1 MTLRH
6 TRWTIAARPA
16 LVGLAVVSAIVG
28 AFAAVRAAP
37 NVWAVDAERNLE
49 AARALVNGSFG
60 TVADYLYSPLA
71 AALAMPALAVP
82 TDVAVFAWLVF
93 ELLVLVVLTAVAT
106 RGMEQPDRLLA
117 GIVVI
122 CFLPVLYDL
131 ELGNLTVLVAASVA
145 LVAWTPDR
153 FATGIPLGLVLAT
166 APKPQ
171 LIPVLIWLAVF
182 HRRALAGAIA
192 TAAAATLAGVA
203 FIGPGAYATWVD
215 VLRAP
220 RYLGG
225 ERVINLALW
234 SLPLPLA
241 LAGSVAAVGAFVLA
255 LRRGYWPGLI
265 AAICVGLLMA
275 PYTLIY
281 AAGVLLVG
289 VPAAARAAPRA
300 VLALAVTAP
309 VALVLAF
316 PVWVGAVL
324 SLAVLVPADRWPAS
338 PIRSAAPASAAAV
351 PAPDPD
357 DQAELL

>member
-1 MTLRH
+1 MSTRH
-6 TRWTIAARPA
+6 ARWTIALRPA

-28 AFAAVRAAP
+28 AFAAVRAAE
-37 NVWAVDAERNLE
+37 NVWAADAERNLE
-49 AARALVNGSFG
+49 AARALLDGSFG
-60 TVADYLYSPLA
+60 TVVDYLYSPLA
-71 AALAMPALAVP
+71 AALAVPALAVP
-82 TDVAVFAWLVF
+82 TDVAVIAWLAF
-93 ELLVLVVLTAVAT
+93 QLLVLVVATAVAT
-106 RGMEQPDRLLA
+106 RGMEQPDRFLA
-117 GIVVI
+117 GVVVI
-122 CFLPVLYDL
+122 CFLPILYDL
-131 ELGNLTVLVAASVA
+131 ELGNLTVVIAASLA

-153 FATGIPLGLVLAT
+153 LATGIPLGLVLAT

-182 HRRALAGAIA
+182 HRRALVGAIA
-192 TAAAATLAGVA
+192 TAGLATLAGVA
-203 FIGPGAYATWVD
+203 IAGPGPYATWVD

-265 AAICVGLLMA
+265 AGICVGLLMA

-289 VPAAARAAPRA
+289 VPAAVRAAPRA
-300 VLALAVTAP
+300 VLALAVAAP
-309 VALVLAF
+309 IVLIVAFQA
-316 PVWVGAVL
+316 WVGAVL
-324 SLAVLVPADRWPAS
+324 ALAVLVPAERWPSS
-338 PIRSAAPASAAAV
+338 PIRQRPPAPAGQPL
-351 PAPDPD
+351 PADSPR
-357 DQAELL
+357 

>member
-6 TRWTIAARPA
+6 PRWTIAARPA

-28 AFAAVRAAP
+28 AFAVVRAAP

-49 AARALVNGSFG
+49 AALALANGSFG
-60 TVADYLYSPLA
+60 TVVDYLYSPLA
-71 AALAMPALAVP
+71 AALTMPALAVP
-82 TDVAVFAWLVF
+82 AEVAVFAWLAF
-93 ELLVLVVLTAVAT
+93 ELLVLMVATAVAT
-106 RGMEQPDRLLA
+106 RGMERPDRVLA
-117 GIVVI
+117 GILVI
-122 CFLPVLYDL
+122 CFLPILYDL
-131 ELGNLTVLVAASVA
+131 ELGNVTVVVAATVA

-153 FATGIPLGLVLAT
+153 VATGIPLGLVLAT

-182 HRRALAGAIA
+182 HRRALAGAA
-192 TAAAATLAGVA
+192 GTAVLATLAGLA
-203 FIGPGAYATWVD
+203 LAGPAAYVTWVEI
-215 VLRAP
+215 LRAP

-241 LAGSVAAVGAFVLA
+241 LAGSVAAVGAFVVA

-324 SLAVLVPADRWPAS
+324 ALAVLVSADRWPAS
-338 PIRSAAPASAAAV
+338 PIPRRPSAPAGQPLPLDSA
-351 PAPDPD
+351 
-357 DQAELL
+357 

>member
-1 MTLRH
+1 MTRQH
-6 TRWTIAARPA
+6 ARWTIAARPA

-28 AFAAVRAAP
+28 AFAVVRAAP
-37 NVWAVDAERNLE
+37 NVWAADAERNL
-49 AARALVNGSFG
+49 AAALALANGTFG
-60 TVADYLYSPLA
+60 SVEDYLYSPLA
-71 AALAMPALAVP
+71 AALTMPALAVP

-93 ELLVLVVLTAVAT
+93 ELFVLVVGTAVAT

-117 GIVVI
+117 GVVVI
-122 CFLPVLYDL
+122 CFLPILYDL
-131 ELGNLTVLVAASVA
+131 ELGNVTVLVAASVA

-153 FATGIPLGLVLAT
+153 VATGIPLGLVLAT

-171 LIPVLIWLAVF
+171 LIPVLIWLAVS
-182 HRRALAGAIA
+182 HRRALAGAVG
-192 TAAAATLAGVA
+192 TAVLATLAGMA
-203 FIGPGAYATWVD
+203 LAGPAAYATWVD

-241 LAGSVAAVGAFVLA
+241 VGGSMAAVGAFILA

-265 AAICVGLLMA
+265 AGICVGLLMA

-281 AAGVLLVG
+281 AAGLLLVG
-289 VPAAARAAPRA
+289 VPAAVRAAPRA

-309 VALVLAF
+309 VALVVAF
-316 PVWVGAVL
+316 PVWVGATLV
-324 SLAVLVPADRWPAS
+324 LAVLVPADRWPAGPTRPS
-338 PIRSAAPASAAAV
+338 RGRPKRYGRT
-351 PAPDPD
+351 
-357 DQAELL
+357 